1 MGMKMADTRNISGD
15 LEQLLNALRTAR
27 QRLPLS
33 DEQIVELARR
43 ATIRDALR
51 GQTIIKQEQ
60 PAKYLYFIISGQ
72 LRAADIREDPPRLLN
87 YHAAKTFV
95 GERGMLHN
103 EPRAAEVDVV
113 SDAKLA
119 RWERKDFEWLLN
131 LNDQVRPYFEDLYRR
146 REQRARRPFPGKQ
159 WDEVTVIRSHKH
171 PLMLLGDLIW
181 PSMLLLF
188 SLLVL
193 VSLLVFGLLPL
204 VLFWPLIAL
213 PAFIALVWGIFNF
226 INWRNDDYI
235 VTSKRVIHIE
245 RYIIYGEERDEAPL
259 IRIQDVNTRTNNLWE
274 RLLNYYDVTIQTAG
288 AGTITFRGIRDAEEV
303 KNAIFEERAKA
314 QERREA
320 GDKALIRKLLAKRM
334 GEDIPDVKVPV
345 DTLEPRSGYFEEQRR
360 LPPLLDYLWPR
371 TTVIEGDTITW
382 RKHLFIWLTTVW
394 PALLL
399 FLGLLALMILVLL
412 GAITF
417 GPLATGAWLIEL
429 LLGIG
434 VFLSF
439 MWYIY
444 RYDGWYRDIYI
455 LTSSSIVDVES
466 SSFRL
471 QGEQRR
477 TGTFDV
483 IQNITYTI
491 PGTLY
496 QILNMGSVF
505 IETAAVAGNFTFEN
519 VFDPSAVQQEIYN
532 RMVAYQEEK
541 RRQEQTRQ
549 DQRMADWFSEYYHLR
564 EPGSGPREGDVIE
577 SP

>member
-1 MGMKMADTRNISGD
+1 MADTGIISRDMG
-15 LEQLLNALRTAR
+15 QLIQALGTAR
-27 QRLPLS
+27 QHLPLS
-33 DEQIVELARR
+33 DEQIVELAGR

-51 GQTIIKQEQ
+51 GQTIIKQDK

-72 LRAADIREDPPRLLN
+72 LRAADMREDPPRLLN

-103 EPRAAEVDVV
+103 EPRAAEVDAV
-113 SDAKLA
+113 SDARLA
-119 RWERKDFEWLLN
+119 RWGREDFEWLLS
-131 LNDQVRPYFEDLYRR
+131 LNDQVRPYFEDLSKQ

-171 PLMLLGDLIW
+171 PLMLLGALIW
-181 PSMLLLF
+181 PSALLLF

-193 VSLLVFGLLPL
+193 VPLLMFGLLSSS
-204 VLFWPLIAL
+204 LFWLLIAP
-213 PAFIALVWGIFNF
+213 PALIALVWGAFNVV
-226 INWRNDDYI
+226 NWRNDDYI

-259 IRIQDVNTRTNNLWE
+259 IRIQDVKTQTNNLWE

-314 QERREA
+314 EERREA
-320 GDKALIRKLLAKRM
+320 GDKALIRKLLAERM
-334 GEDIPDVKVPV
+334 GEKISDVKVPV

-394 PALLL
+394 PALLT
-399 FLGLLALMILVLL
+399 LLTLLTLMILVLF
-412 GAITF
+412 GVAPF
-417 GPLATGAWLIEL
+417 GPLVSGALVLEIL
-429 LLGIG
+429 MGLAL
-434 VFLSF
+434 FLAF
-439 MWYIY
+439 VWYIY
-444 RYDGWYRDIYI
+444 LYDGWYRDIYI
-455 LTSSSIVDVES
+455 VTSSSIVDVES

-471 QGEQRR
+471 QGEERR

-491 PGTLY
+491 PGTLH

-505 IETAAVAGNFTFEN
+505 IDTAAVAGNFTFEN

-541 RRQEQTRQ
+541 RRKERARQ
-549 DQRMADWFSEYYHLR
+549 DQRMADWFSEYYQFR
-564 EPGSGPREGDVIE
+564 EPGSGPREDDVIE
-577 SP
+577 SS